1 MKTDFTA
8 EEIIKNKGCYDN
20 KKINNL
26 FYNYARTKYFNSISV
41 KLNQLSL
48 IFNIM
53 SYKDIQNQI
62 KNIID
67 NIDNQK
73 ITIDDILKSNISIL
87 DKRWF
92 VSNNCELKLEEKKK
106 LFLEILEIGMP
117 LWQKKLSIFLN
128 ENKNKEEN
136 SYEIYNITYFAKAME
151 SSLKDMYDSALR
163 DIVYFI
169 ITCDDKIKIDGK
181 KLLEIPQS
189 NKILETYIKFF
200 NR

>member
-1 MKTDFTA
+1 MKTEFTS
-8 EEIIKNKGCYDN
+8 EEIIKNKGCYDI

-26 FYNYARTKYFNSISV
+26 FYNYASNKYFNYISFQS
-41 KLNQLSL
+41 NISL
-48 IFNIM
+48 ETSIFNIL
-53 SYKDIQNQI
+53 SYKDIQDKI

-67 NIDNQK
+67 NKK
-73 ITIDDILKSNISIL
+73 ITIDSILKSNISIL

-92 VSNNCELKLEEKKK
+92 ISNHCELELEEKKK

-128 ENKNKEEN
+128 DNKNKAEN
-136 SYEIYNITYFAKAME
+136 PYEIYNITYFAKAME
-151 SSLKDMYDSALR
+151 SSLKDMFDSAHR

-169 ITCDDKIKIDGK
+169 ITCDDKMSINEKN
-181 KLLEIPQS
+181 LLIISQS
-189 NKILETYIKFF
+189 DKILETYIKFF